1 MNKTILITRPL
12 EDYAETASM
21 VMASGFDPVAC
32 PMLRVEPVGHQPP
45 EADRYQALVFTS
57 PRGVDHLAAG
67 PGLKE
72 LPVYTVGD
80 RTADVARQAGY
91 VKVTSAGADLN
102 ALEALLFLEN
112 LSPDK
117 PLLHVCG
124 EDVVRPIAVPGCRF
138 ESLVVYHAVQAEELP
153 AGALA
158 VIQDRAPYGVLFYS
172 ARTAEAFVAAVKK
185 GSLQPQFMTTR
196 ALCLADTMVESLRGL
211 PWRSILVA
219 QRPDRSGMQALLDAE
234 KGTNAIMNAQPE
246 SLPESPAEQDQNAIS
261 PAEPVIERFG
271 GIRPMA
277 TKMNVP
283 VTTVQGWK
291 KRNVIPGNRR
301 DDVIEAARTH
311 GIQVQE
317 LLGQVAVPAAA
328 PQSFRQNVQ
337 AAAVSMTPADQA
349 RHDDAVAKAAKIE
362 EELRQ
367 TRLAHQALLQSMKDA
382 EKNAVRKSALV
393 SVILLSVVGL
403 SAAVLL
409 GPGRQGTFK
418 EDVAAVQEI
427 QALRSDI
434 AKLDGDVETMRTQ
447 QKSLKDLIPAEVT
460 AKIEDIK
467 ATAEDMQNRVGEIK
481 QQVETATEV
490 AKAAKG
496 IASDV
501 LGPDGGDL
509 QQRLSSL
516 ESQVQNLTGSSDL
529 SALIARIAELQ
540 QSQEGQNLLSLS
552 TGQLNTLI
560 ASLGGDMSKFESA
573 LQLQQGTN
581 TELGNVMQGVSP
593 ADMKAAT
600 LLLGLSQFRS
610 SLNRNAPFDEDLK
623 LLETMMGSNDPALQE
638 AIKRLAPQASKGVLS
653 PAGLSDEL
661 KELAG
666 EIVVSS
672 IKGEDV
678 SIREKAAARMNDL
691 FQVEKNGELV
701 TGTDT
706 QARIARA
713 QKMLD
718 AGNIDDAVTELQA
731 LQGPA
736 RETAQPVIDEAQMTL
751 LAQQVQELLSQ
762 GVSGHM
768 RDGSGMKLPSLPDG
782 LDVDSLMESIE
793 SISGGVLGT
802 EMFGPFAP
810 GQDLMEG
817 LNSGF
822 GGGSGASVV
831 RPDGYKHQQYYVA
844 P

>member
-32 PMLRVEPVGHQPP
+32 PMLRVELVTHQPP

-57 PRGVDHLAAG
+57 LRGVDHLAAG

-80 RTADVARQAGY
+80 RTADAARQAGY

-124 EDVVRPIAVPGCRF
+124 EDVVRPIAVPGRRF
-138 ESLVVYHAVQAEELP
+138 ESLVVYRAVQAEELP

-540 QSQEGQNLLSLS
+540 QSPEGQNLLSMS
-552 TGQLNTLI
+552 TGQLNSLI

-623 LLETMMGSNDPALQE
+623 LLENVLGADDPALQE
-638 AIKRLAPQASKGVLS
+638 AIKRLAPQASKGVLT

-661 KELAG
+661 KSLAG

>member
-124 EDVVRPIAVPGCRF
+124 EDVVRPIAVPGRRF

-196 ALCLADTMVESLRGL
+196 ALCLADTMIESLRGL
-211 PWRSILVA
+211 PWRSIVVA

-337 AAAVSMTPADQA
+337 VAAAHMTPADQA

-540 QSQEGQNLLSLS
+540 QSPEGQNLLSMS

-623 LLETMMGSNDPALQE
+623 LLENVLGADDPALQE
-638 AIKRLAPQASKGVLS
+638 AIKRLAPQASKGVLT

-661 KELAG
+661 KSLAG

-768 RDGSGMKLPSLPDG
+768 RGGSGMKLPSLPDG

>member
-80 RTADVARQAGY
+80 RTADAARQAGY

-112 LSPDK
+112 LSPDR

-124 EDVVRPIAVPGCRF
+124 EDVVRPIAVPGRRF
-138 ESLVVYHAVQAEELP
+138 ESLVVYRAVQAEELP

-172 ARTAEAFVAAVKK
+172 ARTAEAFAKAVKQR
-185 GSLQPQFMTTR
+185 GLQSQFMTTR
-196 ALCLADTMVESLRGL
+196 ALCLADTMIESLRGL
-211 PWRSILVA
+211 PWRSIVVA

-623 LLETMMGSNDPALQE
+623 LLENVLGADDPALQE
-638 AIKRLAPQASKGVLS
+638 AIKRLAPQASKGVLT

-661 KELAG
+661 KSLAG

>member
-1 MNKTILITRPL
+1 MNKAILITRPL
-12 EDYAETASM
+12 EDYAETAAM
-21 VMASGFDPVAC
+21 VSASGFDPVAC
-32 PMLRVEPVGHQPP
+32 PMLRVEPVTHPDP
-45 EADRYQALVFTS
+45 EPGRYQALVFTS
-57 PRGVDHLAAG
+57 PRGVTHLDAV

-80 RTADVARQAGY
+80 RTAEAARQAGY
-91 VKVTSAGADLN
+91 TKVTSAGADLN

-124 EDVVRPIAVPGCRF
+124 EDVVRPITVPGRRF
-138 ESLVVYHAVQAEELP
+138 ESLVVYRAVQAEDLP
-153 AGALA
+153 APALA
-158 VIQDRAPYGVLFYS
+158 VIQDRSPYAVMFYS
-172 ARTAEAFVAAVKK
+172 ARTADAFAKAVKQQ
-185 GSLQPQFMTTR
+185 GLQSQFMTTR
-196 ALCLADTMVESLRGL
+196 ALCLADTMIESLRGL

-246 SLPESPAEQDQNAIS
+246 TSAEQDQNAIS

-301 DDVIEAARTH
+301 DDVLEAARTH

-317 LLGQVAVPAAA
+317 FLGQTPAVVSSTA

-337 AAAVSMTPADQA
+337 AAAASNTPADQA

-427 QALRSDI
+427 KALRSDV
-434 AKLDGDVETMRTQ
+434 AKLDGDMETMRTQ

-573 LQLQQGTN
+573 LQLQKGTN
-581 TELGNVMQGVSP
+581 TELGHMMQDVSP

-623 LLETMMGSNDPALQE
+623 LLENMMGADDPALQE
-638 AIKRLAPQASKGVLS
+638 AIKRLAPQASKGVLT

-661 KELAG
+661 KSLAG
-666 EIVVSS
+666 DIVVSS

-678 SIREKAAARMNDL
+678 SIREKATARMNDL

-713 QKMLD
+713 QKLLD
-718 AGNIDDAVTELQA
+718 AGNIDDAVTELQE

-762 GVSGHM
+762 GVSGQI
-768 RDGSGMKLPSLPDG
+768 RGGSGMKLPSMPDG
-782 LDVDSLMESIE
+782 LDIDSLMESIE

-810 GQDLMEG
+810 GQGMMDG
-817 LNSGF
+817 LQSGF
-822 GGGSGASVV
+822 GGGGGASVV
-831 RPDGYKHQQYYVA
+831 RPDGYKRQQYYVS

>member
-12 EDYAETASM
+12 EDYAETAAM
-21 VMASGFDPVAC
+21 VSASGFDPVSC
-32 PMLRVEPVGHQPP
+32 PMLRVEPVTHVDP
-45 EADRYQALVFTS
+45 EAGRYQALVFTS
-57 PRGVDHLAAG
+57 PRGVTHLDAV

-80 RTADVARQAGY
+80 RTAEAARQAGY

-124 EDVVRPIAVPGCRF
+124 EDVVRPIAVPGRRF
-138 ESLVVYHAVQAEELP
+138 ESLVVYRAVQADDLP
-153 AGALA
+153 APALA

-172 ARTAEAFVAAVKK
+172 ARTAEAFVKAVKQQ
-185 GSLQPQFMTTR
+185 GLQPQFMTTR

-234 KGTNAIMNAQPE
+234 RGTNAIMNAQPE
-246 SLPESPAEQDQNAIS
+246 TPAEQDQNAIS

-311 GIQVQE
+311 GIDLQGV
-317 LLGQVAVPAAA
+317 LGQTSTAGSV

-337 AAAVSMTPADQA
+337 AAAASNTPADQA

-367 TRLAHQALLQSMKDA
+367 TRLAHQALLKSMKEA

-427 QALRSDI
+427 QALRSDV
-434 AKLDGDVETMRTQ
+434 AKLDGDMETMRTQ

-509 QQRLSSL
+509 QQRLSAL
-516 ESQVQNLTGSSDL
+516 ESQVQNMTGSSDL
-529 SALIARIAELQ
+529 SALMARIAELQ
-540 QSQEGQNLLSLS
+540 QTPEGQGLLSLT

-573 LQLQQGTN
+573 LQLQKGTN
-581 TELGNVMQGVSP
+581 TELGHMMQDVSP

-623 LLETMMGSNDPALQE
+623 LLENMMGTNDPALQE
-638 AIKRLAPQASKGVLS
+638 AIKRLAPQASKGVLT

-661 KELAG
+661 KSLAG
-666 EIVVSS
+666 DIVVSS

-713 QKMLD
+713 QKLLD

-762 GVSGHM
+762 GVSGQI
-768 RDGSGMKLPSLPDG
+768 RTGNGLKLPSMPNG
-782 LDVDSLMESIE
+782 LDIDSLMDSIE

-810 GQDLMEG
+810 GQDLMDG

-831 RPDGYKHQQYYVA
+831 RPDGYKQQQYYVA